1 MKKKNKHERNNS
13 NMQDQD
19 VLMIYY
25 NHWGKEEIRARKAVH
40 GLKKTIR
47 CLEEW
52 FPMEQ
57 EDKQETLLSMLTKL
71 FDYDMDVVDRWDE
84 FTQIFL
90 GEAMYFDN
98 EHDFLDDPDEL
109 LFDKKVMLEDKL
121 NIFNEETADLIYE
134 NDFEYKNVLSVDAI
148 VALM

>member
-1 MKKKNKHERNNS
+1 MKKKKKHERKNN

-25 NHWGKEEIRARKAVH
+25 NHWGKDEIRARKAVF
-40 GLKKTIR
+40 GLKKTMR
-47 CLEEW
+47 SLEEW
-52 FPMEQ
+52 FPVEQ
-57 EDKQETLLSMLTKL
+57 EEETLLSMLRKI
-71 FDYDMDVVDRWDE
+71 FEYDMDVVDRWDE
-84 FTQIFL
+84 FAQVFL

-109 LFDKKVMLEDKL
+109 LFDRKVMLEDKL